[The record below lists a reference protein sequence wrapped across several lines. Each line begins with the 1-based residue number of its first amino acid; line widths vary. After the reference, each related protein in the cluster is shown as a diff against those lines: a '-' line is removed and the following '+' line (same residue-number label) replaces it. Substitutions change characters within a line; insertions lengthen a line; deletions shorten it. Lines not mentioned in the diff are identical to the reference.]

1 MKLRYADYAKSKE
14 ATCLGRWCLLFGPEQ
29 HLKREAL
36 RRMREEARAASPGGG
51 EPSWEVVEGPAVTAG
66 DLLGR
71 SQMGSLFAGARV
83 IVVQEA
89 DRIAGDQQEA
99 MAKAVGPLSG
109 ETAVVLV
116 TGEGSEGDRRRGGVR
131 ARLQRAIEEQGL
143 AIEVSALRAREA
155 AAWAIARAKA
165 LGKKLEPAAARK
177 LADQKVGTGLG
188 ELAAEVEKLA
198 LFVGEVDIIAS
209 SHVDEVT
216 PRLIEEDVF
225 RLVDAVG
232 RGNAGR
238 GVAILRGLLRER
250 RENPGRILGRLAQA
264 IRLVWQAKLLLER
277 GWRPGREAEEEAA
290 SMLPQDERKNA
301 LAQFARWPWLVQR
314 TVRQANAF
322 SWAQLAGAV
331 EALLACDLAIK
342 GIEGKVGDKEAA
354 LELLVVQLC
363 TGVEMPVWRTSG
375 GRRATG

>member
-1 MKLRYADYAKSKE
+1 MKLRYAEYVKSKE
-14 ATCLGRWCLLFGPEQ
+14 ASCLGKWCLVFGPEQ

-36 RRMREEARAASPGGG
+36 RRMREEAGTASASG
-51 EPSWEVVEGPAVTAG
+51 EGPSWEVVEGTAVMAG

-99 MAKAVGPLSG
+99 MAKAVGPLPA

-116 TGEGSEGDRRRGGVR
+116 TGEGLEGDRRRGGVR

-155 AAWAIARAKA
+155 AAWAVARAKA
-165 LGKKLEPAAARK
+165 LGKRLEPAAARK

-198 LFVGEVDIIAS
+198 LFVGDLDVIAS

-232 RGNAGR
+232 RGSAGR
-238 GVAILRGLLRER
+238 GVAILRGLLGER
-250 RENPGRILGRLAQA
+250 RENPGRILGRLAHA
-264 IRLVWQAKLLLER
+264 IRLVWQTKLLLER
-277 GWRPGREAEEEAA
+277 GWRPGRGAEEEAA
-290 SMLPQDERKNA
+290 SGLPRDERKNA
-301 LAQFARWPWLVQR
+301 LAQFARYPWLVQR
-314 TVRQANAF
+314 TVKQANAF
-322 SWAQLAGAV
+322 SWARLVGSV

-342 GIEGKVGDKEAA
+342 GMEGRVGDREAA

-363 TGVEMPVWRTSG
+363 TGVEMPL
-375 GRRATG
+375 GRRAAG